1 MSYLDELKKQA
12 QSKTAQHA
20 ENQSKTLQKHEI
32 NWHQLAPKAYQIF
45 NYLKDLAGT
54 LNDVNPQDLCSYHL
68 TKDIEIK
75 NLKKNNFRIAKNDKD
90 SIRSFSFRFDLAN
103 DRDFQLVFNNVAMLE
118 KMKQLLTDH
127 VIKFTE
133 IMENQNRILL
143 TIKPLITAHFDFTAD
158 VVNSV
163 FMLKIHNFEGA
174 WSQTVRLPPD
184 LISDSLIDEIA
195 KYMLHKPNKF
205 MEKLGYTVSDDVRA
219 KLQEKLQRGKP
230 PQSQMQPE
238 GKTEKTQNKFMGLF
252 KK

>member
-12 QSKTAQHA
+12 QNKSAQHA

-54 LNDVNPQDLCSYHL
+54 LNDVNQQDLCSYHL
-68 TKDIEIK
+68 TKDTEIK
-75 NLKKNNFRIAKNDKD
+75 NLKKLNFRIAKNDKD
-90 SIRSFSFRFDLAN
+90 SIRSFSFRFDLVN
-103 DRDFQLVFNNVAMLE
+103 DRDFPLVFNNVAMLE

-143 TIKPLITAHFDFTAD
+143 TIKPLITAHFDFNAD
-158 VVNSV
+158 VVNNA

-174 WSQTVRLPPD
+174 WSQSVRLPPN
-184 LISDSLIDEIA
+184 LISDALMDELT
-195 KYMLHKPNKF
+195 KYILHKPNKF
-205 MEKLGYTVSDDVRA
+205 MEMLGYTVSDDVRA

-230 PQSQMQPE
+230 SQSQTQLE
-238 GKTEKTQNKFMGLF
+238 SKTEKTQNKFMGLF